1 MATDPQTNA
10 STVTRFR
17 IPEHVAFRDFVVE
30 TVMLNLKTGKY
41 HGLNRTAG
49 RMLTVLSEVGE
60 VPAAA
65 QRLADEYG
73 QPVTEIEADLQ
84 AFVDDLVARDLLA
97 VDEAGG

>member
-1 MATDPQTNA
+1 MATTNRQTNA
-10 STVTRFR
+10 TVTRFR

-60 VPAAA
+60 VPVAA

-73 QPVTEIEADLQ
+73 VPAGEIEADLQ

-97 VDEAGG
+97 VDEPGD